1 MVHWNYTDD
10 FLYAL
15 QLFSNQYLRDSLP
28 GGGYLGLSDRDTFKA
43 YLLSETYRILGI
55 KIDHSMD
62 ELPDPGFKSPF
73 FQRCLSAQSA
83 LGFSGNE
90 VHRSLPGLVAWNML
104 QSRYCAMVFAT
115 ACNTNKNPNAKPPPG
130 AAENETRNPE
140 TVHFLLG
147 LVKWYMDLISYIV
160 DEIFTLSDF
169 FEDQGTLNTLNASNL
184 NQHLMNT
191 NSSALL
197 LILISTSRAILR
209 FDCRLMFFL
218 TSEST
223 KVHDHHNL
231 LGRAYREFDHIHA
244 KAPVD
249 LVKAKDLFSTTDAL
263 IKAAYKNAG
272 YHEANSLERQAAERD
287 MLIKGEVPEVLVG
300 AVKEILTTTV
310 QNLRE
315 EVNVA
320 ELFFADVGWLGLTD
334 GVGKVTKEAQIDE
347 MRKVELRRDA
357 KLRRCARCCALM
369 EDQMPAR
376 GLTLV
381 MGLQRD
387 CFCGAKWM
395 LLDGT
400 EDGSGHG

>member
-15 QLFSNQYLRDSLP
+15 QLFSNQYLMDSLP
-28 GGGYLGLSDRDTFKA
+28 GGGYIGLSDRNAFKA

-73 FQRCLSAQSA
+73 FQRCLNTQSA

-90 VHRSLPGLVAWNML
+90 VHRSLPGLIAWNML

-115 ACNTNKNPNAKPPPG
+115 ACNTNKNSNTKPPPG

-140 TVHFLLG
+140 TVQFLLG
-147 LVKWYMDLISYIV
+147 LVKWYMDLISYLV
-160 DEIFTLSDF
+160 DEMFTLSDF
-169 FEDQGTLNTLNASNL
+169 FEDQGTLETLTASTLNQRL
-184 NQHLMNT
+184 TDT

-197 LILISTSRAILR
+197 LVLISTSRAILR
-209 FDCRLMFFL
+209 FDCRLMRFL

-223 KVHDHHNL
+223 KVHDSQTP

-249 LVKAKDLFSTTDAL
+249 LVKAQDLFSTTDSL
-263 IKAAYKNAG
+263 VKAAYKSAG
-272 YHEANSLERQAAERD
+272 FDNPDSTERQAAERD
-287 MLIKGEVPEVLVG
+287 MLIKGEIPEVLMGV
-300 AVKEILTTTV
+300 VKHILTTTV
-310 QNLRE
+310 QALRE
-315 EVNVA
+315 EINVA

-334 GVGKVTKEAQIDE
+334 GVGKIKKRSRVDE

-357 KLRRCARCCALM
+357 KVRRCTRCCALM
-369 EDQMPAR
+369 EDQMPGR
-376 GLTLV
+376 GVTLV

-400 EDGSGHG
+400 EEVNGQV

>member
-1 MVHWNYTDD
+1 MLHWNYADD

-15 QLFSNQYLRDSLP
+15 QLFSNQYLRDALP
-28 GGGYLGLSDRDTFKA
+28 GGSDVGLSDRNAFKA

-73 FQRCLSAQSA
+73 FQRCLSTQAA
-83 LGFSGNE
+83 LGFSGHE
-90 VHRSLPGLVAWNML
+90 VHRSLPGLIAWSML

-140 TVHFLLG
+140 TVQFLLG
-147 LVKWYMDLISYIV
+147 LVKWYMDLISYLV
-160 DEIFTLSDF
+160 DEMFTLSDF
-169 FEDQGTLNTLNASNL
+169 FEDQGSLESLDASTLN
-184 NQHLMNT
+184 QQLMNK

-197 LILISTSRAILR
+197 LVLISTSRAILR
-209 FDCRLMFFL
+209 FDCRLMRFL

-223 KVHDHHNL
+223 KIYDSQTS
-231 LGRAYREFDHIHA
+231 LGRAYREFDHVHA

-249 LVKAKDLFSTTDAL
+249 LVKAQDLFSTIDSL

-272 YHEANSLERQAAERD
+272 LHDPNSIERQAAERD
-287 MLIKGEVPEVLVG
+287 MLIKGEVPEVLIGV
-300 AVKEILTTTV
+300 VKEILTTVV
-310 QNLRE
+310 QGMRE

-334 GVGKVTKEAQIDE
+334 GVGKHRKRTRVDE

-357 KLRRCARCCALM
+357 KVRRCARCCALM
-369 EDQMPAR
+369 EDQMPGR
-376 GLTLV
+376 GVTLV

-400 EDGSGHG
+400 EDVNGQI

>member
-10 FLYAL
+10 FLHAL

-28 GGGYLGLSDRDTFKA
+28 DRGYTGLSDRTAFRA
-43 YLLSETYRILGI
+43 FLLSETYRILGI

-73 FQRCLSAQSA
+73 FQRCLRTQSA
-83 LGFSGNE
+83 LGYFGNDT
-90 VHRSLPGLVAWNML
+90 HRSLPGLIAWNML

-130 AAENETRNPE
+130 AADNETRNPE

-147 LVKWYMDLISYIV
+147 LVKWYMDLISYLV
-160 DEIFTLSDF
+160 DELFTLSDF
-169 FEDQGTLNTLNASNL
+169 FDDQGILESLTASTL
-184 NQHLMNT
+184 NQHLTNT

-197 LILISTSRAILR
+197 LVLISTSRAILR
-209 FDCRLMFFL
+209 FDCRLMRFL

-223 KVHDHHNL
+223 KVHDPQTL

-249 LVKAKDLFSTTDAL
+249 LVKAQDLFSTTDAL
-263 IKAAYKNAG
+263 VKAAYKSAG
-272 YHEANSLERQAAERD
+272 LHDSNPTERQDAERD
-287 MLIKGEVPEVLVG
+287 MLIKGEIPEVLTGV
-300 AVKEILTTTV
+300 VKEILTTTV
-310 QNLRE
+310 QSLRE

-334 GVGKVTKEAQIDE
+334 GVAKTRKRARIDE
-347 MRKVELRRDA
+347 MRKVELSRDS

-369 EDQMPAR
+369 EDHMPGR
-376 GLTLV
+376 GVTLV

-400 EDGSGHG
+400 EDANGQI